1 MVLAMVLVVRSMQ
14 GFLFLYTVSKK
25 VSVVLCI
32 ASKVDVVASMPDIYA
47 CDITANQPITL

>member
-1 MVLAMVLVVRSMQ
+1 MMWEVAMVLVVRSMQ

-32 ASKVDVVASMPDIYA
+32 ASNVDVVASMPDK
-47 CDITANQPITL
+47 CM